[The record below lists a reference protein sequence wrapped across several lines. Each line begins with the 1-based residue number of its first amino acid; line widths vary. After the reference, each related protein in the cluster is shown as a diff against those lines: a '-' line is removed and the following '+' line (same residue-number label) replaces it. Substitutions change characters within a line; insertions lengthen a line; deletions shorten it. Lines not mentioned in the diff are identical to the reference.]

1 MVFPSFV
8 RQSIGRLRGVE
19 TSDHGNTS
27 WDYPDIGAAVTINGV
42 VVDPVQTREDNINR
56 TATITQYKV
65 MAPPSADLQ
74 SNDRFVYRGK
84 VYYVV
89 GEIQYQSSPTG
100 ALDQQVFTLELWE
113 G

>member
-1 MVFPSFV
+1 VVFPSFV
-8 RQSIGRLRGVE
+8 RQSIGRLRGTE
-19 TSDHGNTS
+19 TTDHGNTH
-27 WDYPDIGAAVTINGV
+27 WTFPTHAEAVTVGGV

-65 MAPPSADLQ
+65 LAPPTADVL
-74 SNDRFVYRGK
+74 DTDHFVYRGK
-84 VYYVV
+84 EYYVV
-89 GEIQYQSSPTG
+89 GEIQFQPSPTG

>member
-19 TSDHGNTS
+19 TTDHGNTQ
-27 WDYPDIGAAVTINGV
+27 WGYPTHDQAVTINGV

-65 MAPPSADLQ
+65 QAPPSADLR
-74 SNDRFVYRGK
+74 STDHFVYRGK
-84 VYYVV
+84 EYYVV